1 MIEMKSAF
9 CGSLKAA
16 IPRFLAPRVN
26 VSEVSHV
33 DKCND
38 LNMAW
43 LFAAQGI
50 LSHISG
56 STPLL
61 PSDPLEPVLEQLTLP
76 APWFLIQW
84 VWS

>member
-1 MIEMKSAF
+1 MLEMESAF

-33 DKCND
+33 ERCND

-43 LFAAQGI
+43 LSAALGI

-56 STPLL
+56 STPLP
-61 PSDPLEPVLEQLTLP
+61 PSGSPGASVRAVDSATPPG
-76 APWFLIQW
+76 F
-84 VWS
+84 